1 MLSLIFNRGALFRAG
16 ALIRVNTVSRKR
28 KLMKMPFQQTS
39 AFPRRKKRKKTTIK
53 IGERFE
59 EGGKYSRKYPK
70 TKHSSLVEPPLNNR
84 HPL

>member
-1 MLSLIFNRGALFRAG
+1 MLSLIFNRGG
-16 ALIRVNTVSRKR
+16 ALSSRGAHSSKYG
-28 KLMKMPFQQTS
+28 KQKEKIYEDAVPTNFCFS
-39 AFPRRKKRKKTTIK
+39 KEKKRKKTTIK